1 MKVAITGASGMIG
14 TALREILDEAG
25 HDVVRLVRRAP
36 TAPDEVGWDP
46 GRGAADLA
54 GLAGVEGIVN
64 LAGANLGARRWTTSY
79 QQVIRASRVDATSTI
94 ARTAATLDPL
104 PRVLVSASAT
114 GIYGPDRGD
123 EVLDESAALGAGF
136 LPDVCRAW
144 EAATAPAAD
153 VGVRVVHLRSG
164 LVMSRRGGALRR
176 MLPLFRAGVGGRL
189 GGGRQ
194 WWSHVSLQ
202 DEVRAIRFLL
212 ESAHCAGSYNI
223 TAPHPATNAQFS
235 AELATAVHRPAVLPV
250 PSLAL
255 RVALGDFAQD
265 ILGSLR
271 VVPARLGEAGF
282 THLHPDA
289 PAVVRAALD

>member
-1 MKVAITGASGMIG
+1 MRVAITGASGLIG
-14 TALREILDEAG
+14 TTLRETLDEAG
-25 HDVVRLVRRAP
+25 HQILRLVRRAP
-36 TAPDEVGWDP
+36 AAPDEVGWDP
-46 GRGAADLA
+46 GRGEVDRA

-64 LAGANLGARRWTTSY
+64 LSGANLGARRWTSSY
-79 QQVIRASRVDATSTI
+79 QRVIQASRVDATSTI

-123 EVLDESAALGAGF
+123 EILDESSALGDGF
-136 LPDVCRAW
+136 LADVCREW
-144 EAATAPAAD
+144 EAATAAAAD
-153 VGVRVVHLRSG
+153 AGVRVVHLRSG
-164 LVMSRRGGALRR
+164 LVMSRHGGALRR
-176 MLPLFRAGVGGRL
+176 MLPLFRTGAGGRL

-194 WWSHVSLQ
+194 WWSHVSLH

-212 ESAHCAGSYNI
+212 ESEDCAGPYNL

-235 AELATAVHRPAVLPV
+235 AELARAVHRPAVLPV

-271 VVPARLGEAGF
+271 VLPRRLQAAGF

-289 PAVVRAALD
+289 PTVVRAALR

>member
-1 MKVAITGASGMIG
+1 MKVAITGASGLIG

-36 TAPDEVGWDP
+36 AALDEVGWDP
-46 GRGAADLA
+46 GRGAVDRA

-64 LAGANLGARRWTTSY
+64 LSGANLGARRWTTSY
-79 QQVIRASRVDATSTI
+79 QRVIRDSRVDATSTL

-123 EVLDESAALGAGF
+123 EILDESSALGDGF
-136 LPDVCRAW
+136 LADVCREW
-144 EAATAPAAD
+144 EAATAAAAD
-153 VGVRVVHLRSG
+153 AGVRVVHLRSG
-164 LVMSRRGGALRR
+164 LVMSRHGGALRR
-176 MLPLFRAGVGGRL
+176 MLPLFRAGAGGRI

-194 WWSHVSLQ
+194 WWSHLSLQ

-212 ESAHCAGSYNI
+212 ESEDCAGPYNL

-235 AELATAVHRPAVLPV
+235 AELATAVHRPAALPV

-271 VVPARLGEAGF
+271 VLPRRLDAAGF

-289 PAVVRAALD
+289 PTVVRAALR